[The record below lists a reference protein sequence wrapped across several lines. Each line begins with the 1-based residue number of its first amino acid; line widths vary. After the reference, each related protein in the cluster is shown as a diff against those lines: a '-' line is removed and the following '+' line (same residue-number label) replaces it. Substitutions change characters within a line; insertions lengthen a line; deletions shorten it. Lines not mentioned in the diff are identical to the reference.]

1 MPFIPRT
8 ENPKRSKVNFKNIE
22 KMFPYIW
29 NFKSRVIF
37 ALIFLIIAKLATV
50 GVPILLKDIVDSLNS
65 NNTLMILPL
74 GLLIAYGLLRLTTAF
89 FNELRDV
96 LFAKIRYHAVY
107 EISVKV
113 LTHLHKMS
121 LRFHL
126 ERQTGSIIRD
136 LERGTQSLSSL
147 INYMIFIILPTIIEV
162 LLVGFIL
169 ILTYDINFALI
180 TFSTIII
187 YILFTLKVTNW
198 RMSFRHD
205 MNKFDSEANSI
216 AVDSLLNYETVKY
229 FNNEKFEIKRFSNI
243 LFKWENSAIQSMTTM
258 SLLNFGQAFI
268 ITIGVTLIMIEASMG
283 VITGA
288 ITLGDLVL
296 VNALM
301 LQLFVPLNTLGIVYR
316 QIIYALAD
324 MDMLVKLLEK
334 DIEITDKKN
343 SKDLKVTFGNIKFDN
358 VSFSYNENRKIL
370 KNVSLNVPSGK
381 KIAIVGP
388 SGAGKSTLGR
398 LLFRFYDS
406 SQGRILIDDQN
417 INNCTQSSLRKNI
430 AVVPQ
435 DTVLFNESIYF
446 NIKYAKNSASKDDVV
461 KAAKMANI
469 HDFINSLPDKYNTV
483 VGERGLKLSGGEK
496 QRVAIARAVLKSP
509 KIILFDEATSSL
521 DSNSENKILQS
532 MKEVSKNITSL
543 IIAHRLS
550 TIKDADNIYVLNEG
564 QIIESGNHDYLLSL
578 KGMYSQMWNLQ
589 KSIKK

>member
-8 ENPKRSKVNFKNIE
+8 ENPKKSKVNFNNIV
-22 KMFPYIW
+22 KMFPYVW

-50 GVPILLKDIVDSLNS
+50 AVPILLKDIVDSLNNENS
-65 NNTLMILPL
+65 LLILPL

-89 FNELRDV
+89 FNELRDI
-96 LFAKIRYHAVY
+96 LFAKVRYHAVY

-147 INYMIFIILPTIIEV
+147 INYMVFIILPTIIEV
-162 LLVGFIL
+162 LLVGAIL
-169 ILTYDINFALI
+169 ILTYNINFALI
-180 TFSTIII
+180 TFSTIVVYII
-187 YILFTLKVTNW
+187 FTLKVTNW
-198 RMSFRHD
+198 RMNFRHD
-205 MNKFDSEANSI
+205 MNRFDSESNSI

-229 FNNEKFEIKRFSNI
+229 FNNEKLEITRFSNI
-243 LFKWENSAIQSMTTM
+243 LFKWENSAMQSIKTM
-258 SLLNFGQAFI
+258 SLLNFGQALI
-268 ITIGVTLIMIEASMG
+268 ITIGVTLIMIEASSG
-283 VITGA
+283 VIDSTL
-288 ITLGDLVL
+288 TLGDLVL

-301 LQLFVPLNTLGIVYR
+301 LQLFAPLNTLGIVYR

-334 DIEITDKKN
+334 DIEITDDKN
-343 SKDLKVTFGNIKFDN
+343 AKDLIVTAGDIKFN
-358 VSFSYNENRKIL
+358 KVSSSYNTNRKRL
-370 KNVSLNVPSGK
+370 QSVSLDIPSGK
-381 KIAIVGP
+381 KVAIVGP
-388 SGAGKSTLGR
+388 SGAGKSTVGR

-406 SQGRILIDDQN
+406 TEGNILIDNQD
-417 INNCTQSSLRKNI
+417 IVRCTQNSLRNNI

-446 NIKYAKNSASKDDVV
+446 NIKYANNNANKDDVI
-461 KAAKMANI
+461 KAASVANI
-469 HDFINSLPDKYNTV
+469 HHFIDSLPDKYDTL

-496 QRVAIARAVLKSP
+496 QRVAIARAVLKNP

-521 DSNSENKILQS
+521 DSESENKILHS
-532 MKEVSKNITSL
+532 MKEISKNITSL

-564 QIIESGNHDYLLSL
+564 EVIESGNHDYLLNL
-578 KGMYSQMWNLQ
+578 KGMYSQMWNFQ
-589 KSIKK
+589 KVIKK

>member
-8 ENPKRSKVNFKNIE
+8 ENPKKSKVNFNNIV
-22 KMFPYIW
+22 KMFPYVW

-50 GVPILLKDIVDSLNS
+50 AVPILLKDIVDSLNNENS
-65 NNTLMILPL
+65 LLILPL

-89 FNELRDV
+89 FNELRDI
-96 LFAKIRYHAVY
+96 LFAKVRYHAVY

-147 INYMIFIILPTIIEV
+147 INYMVFIILPTIIEV
-162 LLVGFIL
+162 LLVGAIL
-169 ILTYDINFALI
+169 ILTYNINFALI
-180 TFSTIII
+180 TFSTIVVYII
-187 YILFTLKVTNW
+187 FTLKVTNW
-198 RMSFRHD
+198 RMNFRHD
-205 MNKFDSEANSI
+205 MNRFDSESNSI

-229 FNNEKFEIKRFSNI
+229 FNNEKLEITRFSNI
-243 LFKWENSAIQSMTTM
+243 LFKWENSAMQSIKTM
-258 SLLNFGQAFI
+258 SLLNFGQALI
-268 ITIGVTLIMIEASMG
+268 ITIGVTLIMIEASSG
-283 VITGA
+283 VIDSTL
-288 ITLGDLVL
+288 TLGDLVL

-301 LQLFVPLNTLGIVYR
+301 LQLFAPLNTLGIVYR

-334 DIEITDKKN
+334 DIEITDDKN
-343 SKDLKVTFGNIKFDN
+343 ANDLIVTAGDIKFN
-358 VSFSYNENRKIL
+358 KVSFSYNNNRKIL
-370 KNVSLNVPSGK
+370 KSVSLDIPSGK
-381 KIAIVGP
+381 KVAIVGP
-388 SGAGKSTLGR
+388 SGAGKSTVGR

-406 SQGRILIDDQN
+406 TEGNILIDNQD
-417 INNCTQSSLRKNI
+417 IVRCTQNSLRNNI

-446 NIKYAKNSASKDDVV
+446 NIKYANNNANKDDVI
-461 KAAKMANI
+461 KAASVANI
-469 HDFINSLPDKYNTV
+469 HHFIDSLPDKYDTL

-496 QRVAIARAVLKSP
+496 QRVAIARAVLKNP

-521 DSNSENKILQS
+521 DSESENKILHS
-532 MKEVSKNITSL
+532 MKEISKNITSL

-564 QIIESGNHDYLLSL
+564 EVIESGNHDYLLNL
-578 KGMYSQMWNLQ
+578 KGMYSQMWNFQ
-589 KSIKK
+589 KVIKK

>member
-8 ENPKRSKVNFKNIE
+8 ENPKKSKVNFNNIV
-22 KMFPYIW
+22 KMFPYVW

-50 GVPILLKDIVDSLNS
+50 AVPILLKDIVDSLNNANS
-65 NNTLMILPL
+65 LLILPL

-89 FNELRDV
+89 FNELRDI
-96 LFAKIRYHAVY
+96 LFAKVRYHAVY

-147 INYMIFIILPTIIEV
+147 INYMVFIILPTIIEV
-162 LLVGFIL
+162 LLVGAIL
-169 ILTYDINFALI
+169 ILTYNINFALI
-180 TFSTIII
+180 TFSTIVVYII
-187 YILFTLKVTNW
+187 FTLKVTNW
-198 RMSFRHD
+198 RMNFRHD
-205 MNKFDSEANSI
+205 MNRFDSESNSI

-229 FNNEKFEIKRFSNI
+229 FNNEKLEITRFSNI
-243 LFKWENSAIQSMTTM
+243 LFKWENSAMQSIKTM
-258 SLLNFGQAFI
+258 SLLNFGQALI
-268 ITIGVTLIMIEASMG
+268 ITIGVTLIMIEASSG
-283 VITGA
+283 VIDSTL
-288 ITLGDLVL
+288 TLGDLVL

-301 LQLFVPLNTLGIVYR
+301 LQLFAPLNTLGIVYR

-334 DIEITDKKN
+334 DIEITDDKN
-343 SKDLKVTFGNIKFDN
+343 AKDLIVTAGDIKFN
-358 VSFSYNENRKIL
+358 KVSFSYNNNRKIL
-370 KNVSLNVPSGK
+370 KSVSLDIPSGK
-381 KIAIVGP
+381 KVAIVGP
-388 SGAGKSTLGR
+388 SGAGKSTVGR

-406 SQGRILIDDQN
+406 TEGNILIDNQD
-417 INNCTQSSLRKNI
+417 IVRCTQNSLRNNI

-446 NIKYAKNSASKDDVV
+446 NIKYANNNANKDDVI
-461 KAAKMANI
+461 KAASVANI
-469 HDFINSLPDKYNTV
+469 HHFIDSLPDKYDTL

-496 QRVAIARAVLKSP
+496 QRVAIARAVLKNP

-521 DSNSENKILQS
+521 DSESENKILHS
-532 MKEVSKNITSL
+532 MKEISKNITSL

-564 QIIESGNHDYLLSL
+564 EVIESGNHDYLLNL
-578 KGMYSQMWNLQ
+578 KGMYSQMWNFQ
-589 KSIKK
+589 KVIKK

>member
-8 ENPKRSKVNFKNIE
+8 ENPKKSKVNFNNIV
-22 KMFPYIW
+22 KMFPYVW

-50 GVPILLKDIVDSLNS
+50 AVPILLKDIVDSLNNENS
-65 NNTLMILPL
+65 LLILPL

-89 FNELRDV
+89 FNELRDI
-96 LFAKIRYHAVY
+96 LFAKVRYHAVY

-147 INYMIFIILPTIIEV
+147 INYMVFIILPTIIEV
-162 LLVGFIL
+162 LLVGAIL
-169 ILTYDINFALI
+169 ILTYNINFALI
-180 TFSTIII
+180 TFSTIVVYII
-187 YILFTLKVTNW
+187 FTLKVTNW
-198 RMSFRHD
+198 RMNFRHD
-205 MNKFDSEANSI
+205 MNRFDSESNSI

-229 FNNEKFEIKRFSNI
+229 FNNEKLEITRFSNI
-243 LFKWENSAIQSMTTM
+243 LFKWENSAMQSIKTM
-258 SLLNFGQAFI
+258 SLLNFGQALI
-268 ITIGVTLIMIEASMG
+268 TTIGVTLIMIEASSG
-283 VITGA
+283 VIDSTL
-288 ITLGDLVL
+288 TLGDLVL

-301 LQLFVPLNTLGIVYR
+301 LQLFAPLNTLGIVYR

-334 DIEITDKKN
+334 DIEITDDKN
-343 SKDLKVTFGNIKFDN
+343 AKDLIVTAGDIKFN
-358 VSFSYNENRKIL
+358 KVSFSYNNNRKIL
-370 KNVSLNVPSGK
+370 KSVSLDIPSGK
-381 KIAIVGP
+381 KVAIVGP
-388 SGAGKSTLGR
+388 SGAGKSTVGR

-406 SQGRILIDDQN
+406 TEGNILIDNQD
-417 INNCTQSSLRKNI
+417 IVRCTQNSLRNNI

-446 NIKYAKNSASKDDVV
+446 NIKYANNNANKDDVI
-461 KAAKMANI
+461 KAASVANI
-469 HDFINSLPDKYNTV
+469 HHFIDSLPDKYDTL

-496 QRVAIARAVLKSP
+496 QRVAIARAVLKNP

-521 DSNSENKILQS
+521 DSESENKILHS
-532 MKEVSKNITSL
+532 MKEISKNITSL

-564 QIIESGNHDYLLSL
+564 EVIESGNHDYLLNL
-578 KGMYSQMWNLQ
+578 KGMYSQMWNFQ
-589 KSIKK
+589 KVIKK

>member
-8 ENPKRSKVNFKNIE
+8 ENPKKSKVNFNNIV
-22 KMFPYIW
+22 KMFPYVW

-50 GVPILLKDIVDSLNS
+50 AVPILLKDIVDSLNNENS
-65 NNTLMILPL
+65 LLILPL

-89 FNELRDV
+89 FNELRDI
-96 LFAKIRYHAVY
+96 LFAKVRYHAVY

-147 INYMIFIILPTIIEV
+147 INYMVFIILPTIIEV
-162 LLVGFIL
+162 LLVGAIL
-169 ILTYDINFALI
+169 ILTYNINFALI
-180 TFSTIII
+180 TFSTIVVYII
-187 YILFTLKVTNW
+187 FTLKVTNW
-198 RMSFRHD
+198 RMNFRHD
-205 MNKFDSEANSI
+205 MNRFDSESNSI

-229 FNNEKFEIKRFSNI
+229 FNNEKLEITRFSNI
-243 LFKWENSAIQSMTTM
+243 LFKWENSAMQSIKTM
-258 SLLNFGQAFI
+258 SLLNFGQALI
-268 ITIGVTLIMIEASMG
+268 ITIGVTLIMIEASSG
-283 VITGA
+283 VIDSTL
-288 ITLGDLVL
+288 TLGDLVL

-301 LQLFVPLNTLGIVYR
+301 LQLFAPLNTLGIVYR

-334 DIEITDKKN
+334 DIEITDDKN
-343 SKDLKVTFGNIKFDN
+343 AKDLIVTAGDIKFN
-358 VSFSYNENRKIL
+358 KVSFSYNNNRKIL
-370 KNVSLNVPSGK
+370 KSVSLDIPSGK
-381 KIAIVGP
+381 KVAIVGP
-388 SGAGKSTLGR
+388 SGAGKSTVGR

-406 SQGRILIDDQN
+406 TEGNILIDNQD
-417 INNCTQSSLRKNI
+417 IVRCTQNSLRNNI

-435 DTVLFNESIYF
+435 DAVLFNESIYF
-446 NIKYAKNSASKDDVV
+446 NIKYANNNANKDDVI
-461 KAAKMANI
+461 KAASVANI
-469 HDFINSLPDKYNTV
+469 HHFIDSLPDKYDTL

-496 QRVAIARAVLKSP
+496 QRVAIARAVLKNP

-521 DSNSENKILQS
+521 DSESENKILHS
-532 MKEVSKNITSL
+532 MKEISKNITSL

-564 QIIESGNHDYLLSL
+564 EVIESGNHDYLLNL
-578 KGMYSQMWNLQ
+578 KGMYSQMWNFQ
-589 KSIKK
+589 KVIKK